1 MAAISKYFEINLDS
15 KITKPLK
22 DKSFVCFD
30 TDSIMIRAII
40 AEDFED
46 KIIEECQISV
56 IYDYGTHIVEQRM
69 QDGGIEIVGANEI
82 NIVPRGNC
90 LVEAQMV
97 TISINIYDEDEFITI
112 QPFMFRILKSNESEM
127 MDEVQD
133 IPKTTIVL
141 EGQIKEL
148 EDKIDNAGKDIS
160 DKIVAIEG
168 QVKGFSYELED
179 EIEFMHELIDAN
191 VENMRDEIY
200 ATNSELN
207 NLVNEEVLITRN
219 EITRLR
225 QDAINNIEELTER
238 VNNTAI
244 ELDECFLRTIPLFP
258 MDSNGKVLFSTERI
272 LGSPLDLIGK
282 TYILNVTGSPANS
295 NTISTNLSLLYFTLE
310 SGNVVINYVLL
321 ANKSIQGRNITITP
335 QFDNGRNSIDSST
348 EEFNIRIMTNLLTSY
363 AENAICTLSAN
374 STFDNKL

>member
-22 DKSFVCFD
+22 DKSFVSFD
-30 TDSIMIRAII
+30 TDSIMIRATIT
-40 AEDFED
+40 EDFED

-69 QDGGIEIVGANEI
+69 QDGGIEIVGTNEI

-148 EDKIDNAGKDIS
+148 EDKVDSAGKDIS
-160 DKIVAIEG
+160 DKIVAIEE
-168 QVKGFSYELED
+168 QVKDISYELED
-179 EIEFMHELIDAN
+179 ELEFMHGLIDAN

-200 ATNSELN
+200 AANSELN

-225 QDAINNIEELTER
+225 QDAINDIEELTER

-310 SGNVVINYVLL
+310 SGNIVVNYVVL
-321 ANKSIQGRNITITP
+321 ANKSIQSRNITITP
-335 QFDNGRNSIDSST
+335 QFDNGKNSIDSST

-363 AENAICTLSAN
+363 VENASCTLSAN

>member
-133 IPKTTIVL
+133 IPKTTIIL

-148 EDKIDNAGKDIS
+148 EDKVDNAGKDIS
-160 DKIVAIEG
+160 DKIAVIEE
-168 QVKGFSYELED
+168 QVKGISYELED

-200 ATNSELN
+200 AANSELN

-335 QFDNGRNSIDSST
+335 QFDNGKNSIDSST

-363 AENAICTLSAN
+363 VENASCTLSAN

>member
-141 EGQIKEL
+141 EEQIKDL
-148 EDKIDNAGKDIS
+148 EDKVDNAGKDIS
-160 DKIVAIEG
+160 DKIVAIEE
-168 QVKGFSYELED
+168 QIKGFSYELED

-200 ATNSELN
+200 AVNSELN

-335 QFDNGRNSIDSST
+335 QFDNGKNSIDSST

>member
-1 MAAISKYFEINLDS
+1 MATISKYFEVNLDS

-40 AEDFED
+40 IEDFEN

-56 IYDYGTHIVEQRM
+56 IYDYGNHIVEQRM

-90 LVEAQMV
+90 LIEAQVV

-112 QPFMFRILKSNESEM
+112 QPFTFRVLKSNESEM

-148 EDKIDNAGKDIS
+148 EDKVDNAGKDIS
-160 DKIVAIEG
+160 DKIVAIEE
-168 QVKGFSYELED
+168 QVKDISYELED
-179 EIEFMHELIDAN
+179 EIEFMHGLIDAN

-207 NLVNEEVLITRN
+207 NLVNEEILITRN

-258 MDSNGKVLFSTERI
+258 MDSNGKILFSTERI

-310 SGNVVINYVLL
+310 SGDVVINYAVL
-321 ANKSIQGRNITITP
+321 ANKSIQSRNITITP
-335 QFDNGRNSIDSST
+335 QFDNEKNSIDSST

>member
-1 MAAISKYFEINLDS
+1 MISKYFEINLDS
-15 KITKPLK
+15 KTTKPLK

-191 VENMRDEIY
+191 VENMKDEIY
-200 ATNSELN
+200 AVNSELN

-219 EITRLR
+219 EIKRLK
-225 QDAINNIEELTER
+225 QDTVNDIEELTER
-238 VNNTAI
+238 VNNTTI
-244 ELDECFLRTIPLFP
+244 ELGECFLRTIPLFP

-272 LGSPLDLIGK
+272 VGSPLDLIGR
-282 TYILNVTGSPANS
+282 TYILNVTGSLVDS
-295 NTISTNLSLLYFTLE
+295 NTIFTNLSLLYFTLE
-310 SGNVVINYVLL
+310 NGNVVVNYAVL
-321 ANKSIQGRNITITP
+321 ANKSIQSRSITIAP
-335 QFDNGRNSIDSST
+335 QFDNEKNSIGSST

-363 AENAICTLSAN
+363 VENASCTLSAN

>member
-133 IPKTTIVL
+133 IPKTTIIL

-148 EDKIDNAGKDIS
+148 EDKVDNAGKDIS
-160 DKIVAIEG
+160 DKIAVIEE
-168 QVKGFSYELED
+168 QVKGISYELED

-200 ATNSELN
+200 AANSELN

-310 SGNVVINYVLL
+310 SGNVVVNYVVL

-335 QFDNGRNSIDSST
+335 QFDNEKNSIDSST

-363 AENAICTLSAN
+363 VENASCTLSAN